1 MRKNKEEKDICR
13 VNQQV
18 WQLIAKKGMG
28 GHEKCKK
35 INKTSG
41 KIQLMDRPEK
51 KFWKKVFRMISAD
64 FNMKRD

>member
-41 KIQLMDRPEK
+41 KNKI
-51 KFWKKVFRMISAD
+51 
-64 FNMKRD
+64 NG